1 MLYMEYKELKRFLTF
16 KQIDN
21 LESDGSIE
29 WVEYHESF
37 RIHNTRRVL
46 NMRKLKA
53 KTIRKLATKAIELD
67 KEQQLRRHH
76 LVWILERI
84 AGQGDG
90 YLPKELDKIVK
101 EDHHV

>member
-1 MLYMEYKELKRFLTF
+1 MLYMEHKELKRFLTD
-16 KQIDN
+16 KQIGD
-21 LESDGSIE
+21 LECDGAIE
-29 WVEYHESF
+29 WIEYFEHF
-37 RIHNTRRVL
+37 WIRDTRRIL

-53 KTIRKLATKAIELD
+53 KTIRRLVAKTLELN

-90 YLPKELDKIVK
+90 YLPSKELYKIVQ
-101 EDHHV
+101 EDE